1 MNTPV
6 GNVMPKLDTPP
17 KRRTIEIE
25 LPMEVHPADAG
36 PEATASSP
44 AASVPGQPNNP
55 VVLDVLEPGEES
67 TGEPA
72 TVSSTS
78 SAAGTATETAAAC
91 PPPAS
96 AASQETEPA
105 TAPTESLPAG
115 STTSGSH
122 AFSEDETITLLMDL
136 ASLQE
141 DLERARE
148 QTTSAR
154 RHVEIVQEQLSK
166 TLVEKSAV
174 QDQLQRLMAEFEN
187 YRRRAEREKTE
198 ALERGK
204 QTVLLAMLEV
214 LDNLERALATGRGEG
229 GTLAD
234 FLAGVELIQRQVVDS
249 LSSFGV
255 KPVPAVGETFDPTVH
270 EAIATDATDEYKP
283 NTVLAELK
291 RGYKLGDRLLRPA
304 MVRVA
309 VRPPAS

>member
-122 AFSEDETITLLMDL
+122 AFSEDETIRLLMDL

-214 LDNLERALATGRGEG
+214 LDNLERALATGRGKG
-229 GTLAD
+229 GHSPIFWPGLNSFNARLWTVYPALASSRFRPLVKLLTLR
-234 FLAGVELIQRQVVDS
+234 FTRQLPRTQQTSTNPIPSWLNSSAGTSSVIGCCARQWY
-249 LSSFGV
+249 G
-255 KPVPAVGETFDPTVH
+255 
-270 EAIATDATDEYKP
+270 
-283 NTVLAELK
+283 
-291 RGYKLGDRLLRPA
+291 
-304 MVRVA
+304 
-309 VRPPAS
+309 

>member
-6 GNVMPKLDTPP
+6 GNVMPKLDTAP

-25 LPMEVHPADAG
+25 LPMESHPADAG
-36 PEATASSP
+36 PEAITSSL
-44 AASVPGQPNNP
+44 AASVPGQPDNP
-55 VVLDVLEPGEES
+55 VVLDVLELGEES
-67 TGEPA
+67 TGAPA
-72 TVSSTS
+72 TVSPTS
-78 SAAGTATETAAAC
+78 SAAGTATETAAAP

-96 AASQETEPA
+96 VAPQVAEPA
-105 TAPTESLPAG
+105 KAPAESLPAG
-115 STTSGSH
+115 GTTSGSH
-122 AFSEDETITLLMDL
+122 AFSEDETIKLLMDL

-148 QTTSAR
+148 QTNSAR

-166 TLVEKSAV
+166 TLVEKNAV

-187 YRRRAEREKTE
+187 YRRRAEREKAE
-198 ALERGK
+198 AMERGK
-204 QTVLLAMLEV
+204 QAVLLATLEV
-214 LDNLERALATGRGEG
+214 LDNLERALATGRAEG

-234 FLAGVELIQRQVVDS
+234 FLAGVELIQRQVMDS

-255 KPVPAVGETFDPTVH
+255 KPVPAVGEIFDPTVH

-309 VRPPAS
+309 VRPAAS